1 LEKGTQIR
9 TSLEKFLH
17 IFESEQEPVSSCQLD
32 YFELQERLEQTRREE
47 RTVLKFLCQVPENI
61 PIIEMLHLEQAIDRM
76 SVVWSKDFKFI
87 ETFVAT
93 VKLEM
98 VLEKFYFNFFEV
110 PHILVIKKY
119 KKVDF

>member
-1 LEKGTQIR
+1 M
-9 TSLEKFLH
+9 H
-17 IFESEQEPVSSCQLD
+17 IFESEQEPVLSCQLD
-32 YFELQERLEQTRREE
+32 FIECQEKLEQTVKEE
-47 RTVLKFLCQVPENI
+47 RTVLKFLCQIPENI

-76 SVVWSKDFKFI
+76 SVVWSKDIKLI